1 MFDNAPEVIAIALSI
16 LALLIFIFCTIM
28 AAFKWKKQKHSTDKL
43 LTFNYGLFAINC
55 IIGII
60 IDNTSFYNNA
70 CNYNCDLS
78 LYNSNFTNILFDWI
92 THLVLVMH
100 SGMILFRILNV
111 SRAVKIITGI
121 AIIAVSI
128 ILKGGRFT
136 KFLLLI
142 IGTRKYYALILIQFN
157 CR

>member
-1 MFDNAPEVIAIALSI
+1 
-16 LALLIFIFCTIM
+16 M

-60 IDNTSFYNNA
+60 IDNTSFFNNA
-70 CNYNCDLS
+70 CDYNCDLTMH
-78 LYNSNFTNILFDWI
+78 NATFTNIIFDWI
-92 THLVLVMH
+92 TQLILVLH

-111 SRAVKIITGI
+111 SQAVKIITGI

-142 IGTRKYYALILIQFN
+142 IGIVECYELKPHSTQL
-157 CR
+157 